1 LAQQDTPGSPGKP
14 LGGPGG
20 PGRPGEV
27 SGTSG
32 TPGHLR
38 ETVGSSRDVRT
49 DQGGPGKPLG
59 HPRKPT
65 SQEPALASLGRPDG
79 PGASPGFL
87 GVSYACPNVPR
98 PTLTSHHITRP
109 IGLCWP
115 RYLNGVTTCHLK
127 ERTNSFYSLVS
138 ARSRLPRAGHS
149 SWLHGRA
156 KSRAVD
162 EADFVGRSPH
172 MPFPW
177 CRGFA
182 LSPGTGRNTRDPK
195 TVKNVC
201 RSNLL
206 HITDQRRRCSRHE
219 THNQLWSRQSQ
230 HNWLPVRSM
239 PKNIRF
245 PNRLRDTGV

>member
-1 LAQQDTPGSPGKP
+1 M
-14 LGGPGG
+14 
-20 PGRPGEV
+20 
-27 SGTSG
+27 
-32 TPGHLR
+32 
-38 ETVGSSRDVRT
+38 GSSRDVRT
-49 DQGGPGKPLG
+49 AQGSPGKPLG

-98 PTLTSHHITRP
+98 PTLTSHHITKP

-115 RYLNGVTTCHLK
+115 KYLNEVTTCHLQ

-162 EADFVGRSPH
+162 EAVFVGRSPH
-172 MPFPW
+172 MPFLS

-182 LSPGTGRNTRDPK
+182 FSPGTGRDTRDPK
-195 TVKNVC
+195 TVKTFAEVISC
-201 RSNLL
+201 ISRSNDDVAEGTKL
-206 HITDQRRRCSRHE
+206 T
-219 THNQLWSRQSQ
+219 T
-230 HNWLPVRSM
+230 
-239 PKNIRF
+239 NIGMDKANTIGYPPQNATELF
-245 PNRLRDTGV
+245 VFQTV

>member
-1 LAQQDTPGSPGKP
+1 M
-14 LGGPGG
+14 
-20 PGRPGEV
+20 
-27 SGTSG
+27 
-32 TPGHLR
+32 
-38 ETVGSSRDVRT
+38 
-49 DQGGPGKPLG
+49 
-59 HPRKPT
+59 
-65 SQEPALASLGRPDG
+65 

-98 PTLTSHHITRP
+98 PTLTSHHITKP

-115 RYLNGVTTCHLK
+115 KYLNEVTTCHLQ

-162 EADFVGRSPH
+162 EAVFVGRSPH
-172 MPFPW
+172 MPFLS

-182 LSPGTGRNTRDPK
+182 LSPGTGRDTRDPK
-195 TVKNVC
+195 TVKNVF

-206 HITDQRRRCSRHE
+206 PNTDQRRRCSRHE
-219 THNQLWSRQSQ
+219 THNQYWSGQSQ
-230 HNWLPVRSM
+230 HNWLPVRRM
-239 PKNIRF
+239 QKKHLF
-245 PNRLRDTGV
+245 PRPSEGHWSVKQKHMQGFSSSSSVHVTRQRTRTQIPSESLQPSDNDNNNQICCSCATVLA

>member
-1 LAQQDTPGSPGKP
+1 MTLGSPG
-14 LGGPGG
+14 GPW
-20 PGRPGEV
+20 RPGEV

-49 DQGGPGKPLG
+49 DQIGPGKPLG

-65 SQEPALASLGRPDG
+65 SQGPALDSLGHPDV
-79 PGASPGFL
+79 PGASPGLL
-87 GVSYACPNVPR
+87 GVSYACPDVPR

-115 RYLNGVTTCHLK
+115 RYLNEVTTCHLK

-162 EADFVGRSPH
+162 EAVFVGRSPH
-172 MPFPW
+172 MPFLS

-182 LSPGTGRNTRDPK
+182 LSPGTGGDTRDPK

-239 PKNIRF
+239 QKKHSFSKPSE
-245 PNRLRDTGV
+245 GH

>member
-1 LAQQDTPGSPGKP
+1 M
-14 LGGPGG
+14 
-20 PGRPGEV
+20 
-27 SGTSG
+27 
-32 TPGHLR
+32 
-38 ETVGSSRDVRT
+38 
-49 DQGGPGKPLG
+49 G

-65 SQEPALASLGRPDG
+65 SQGPSRASLGRPDV
-79 PGASPGFL
+79 PGASPGLL
-87 GVSYACPNVPR
+87 GVSYACPDVPR

-115 RYLNGVTTCHLK
+115 RYLNEVTTCHLK

-162 EADFVGRSPH
+162 EAVFVGRSPH
-172 MPFPW
+172 MPFLS

-182 LSPGTGRNTRDPK
+182 LSPGTGRDTRDPK

-219 THNQLWSRQSQ
+219 THNQHWSGQSQ

-239 PKNIRF
+239 QKKHSFSKPSEGHWSVKQKTPARV
-245 PNRLRDTGV
+245 LE